1 MSIRECRFP
10 DDFPNVLDLWQRCA
24 PGISLGASD
33 TPQEIEKKLC
43 RDPDLFLVL
52 EEGGKILGTVLG
64 GFDGRRGMVYHL
76 AVDPAHRQEGLGHSL
91 MQEVEARLRRKGC
104 RKAYLLVVPGN
115 GALDF
120 YLTQGWQPM
129 PVHLLAKELL

>member
-1 MSIRECRFP
+1 MSIREFRFL

-24 PGISLGASD
+24 PAISLGASD
-33 TPQEIEKKLC
+33 TPQEIKKKLG

-64 GFDGRRGMVYHL
+64 GFDGRRGIVYHL
-76 AVDPAHRQEGLGHSL
+76 AVDPAYRQKGLGQSL
-91 MQEVEARLRRKGC
+91 MQEVEARLRQKGC

-115 GALDF
+115 LALDF

-129 PVHLLAKELL
+129 HEHLLAKELL